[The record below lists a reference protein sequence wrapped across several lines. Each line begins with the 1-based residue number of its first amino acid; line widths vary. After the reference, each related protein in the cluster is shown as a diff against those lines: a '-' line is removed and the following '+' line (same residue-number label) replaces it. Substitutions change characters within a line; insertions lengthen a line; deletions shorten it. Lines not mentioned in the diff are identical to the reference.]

1 MTRFIW
7 SNYFLSFVLLAQG
20 LGHSPTIGTS
30 RPTPGGNLKFQ
41 VPRETQPQRA
51 LSTFQSTSSIS
62 GSPGENPSVTSIGS
76 ATTAA
81 HPACGIV
88 IAMISFCNSI
98 SPGFTTLS
106 FADQTPCLCYP
117 NTTAWMPEIF
127 DQAVTSCAH
136 EVSAIPSEYSQF
148 ASLEG
153 FCTRSG
159 AGCNAS
165 STGVCTTPSPSGIL
179 PVSFTPSAS
188 LSPTDSPGNSGGGIG
203 IQGNN
208 ISSSST

>member
-1 MTRFIW
+1 
-7 SNYFLSFVLLAQG
+7 
-20 LGHSPTIGTS
+20 
-30 RPTPGGNLKFQ
+30 
-41 VPRETQPQRA
+41 
-51 LSTFQSTSSIS
+51 
-62 GSPGENPSVTSIGS
+62 
-76 ATTAA
+76 
-81 HPACGIV
+81 V